1 MTVDRATTVVCLVAA
16 ITSLIF
22 VCIRTPGMQSS
33 DLPVLA
39 LVVAPY
45 LLLVLLAGSVGE
57 RGTAARVLFIA
68 TLVLALLGTAL
79 LGHSNPHL
87 NRGPEP
93 GLAMTVTMIGVPLLQ
108 LGAATVLGLVL
119 LLRRMMN

>member
-1 MTVDRATTVVCLVAA
+1 MIDQASKAVCVVAA

-22 VCIRTPGMQSS
+22 VCTRTPGLQSS

-45 LLLVLLAGSVGE
+45 PLLVLLAGSVGE
-57 RGTAARVLFIA
+57 RSNAARVLFIV
-68 TLVLALLGTAL
+68 TLLLALGGTAL
-79 LGHSNPHL
+79 LVLSTPHP
-87 NRGPEP
+87 NGGPEP

-108 LGAATVLGLVL
+108 LGAVTLLGLVL
-119 LLRRMMN
+119 LLKRMMVY